1 MSKCE
6 NCVISKFNTLN
17 ALTTDELKRMTKC
30 KTSKI
35 IKKGEVLFEEGE
47 YVNGVYCVRA
57 GICKVSKMSDN
68 GKDQIIH
75 LIKKGDLLGERSLL
89 NNEAA
94 NLKATAISDM
104 EVCFIPKEEVL
115 RDLEE
120 NHSFTLVMLKKM
132 AQNLKEADDVIVD
145 MAQKNVQQR
154 LAQTLLNLDDS
165 FNKKE
170 CGAID
175 ICLSR
180 DDIASII
187 GTATETAIRILSRFK
202 KQGILT
208 LKGKSITIHNRL
220 ELQNI
225 SEGF

>member
-6 NCVISKFNTLN
+6 HCVISKFNTLN

-30 KTSKI
+30 KTSRF
-35 IKKGEVLFEEGE
+35 IKKGEVLFEEGDN
-47 YVNGVYCVRA
+47 VNGVYCIRA
-57 GICKVSKMSDN
+57 GVCKVSKMSDN

-89 NNEAA
+89 NDDVA

-120 NHSFTLVMLKKM
+120 NNSFTLAMLKKM

-145 MAQKNVQQR
+145 MAQKSVQQR

-165 FNKKE
+165 FSKRE

-175 ICLSR
+175 ISLSR